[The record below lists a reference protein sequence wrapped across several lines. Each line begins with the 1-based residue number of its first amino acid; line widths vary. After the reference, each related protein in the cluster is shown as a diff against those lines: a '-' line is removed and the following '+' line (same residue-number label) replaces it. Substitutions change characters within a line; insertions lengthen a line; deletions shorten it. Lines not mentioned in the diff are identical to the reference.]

1 LLEVQACAGRVKQ
14 RCAFI
19 GLHVAVDALLRKPG
33 TICGMCLLALAWK
46 VHPRWQ
52 LLMAGNRDEFHARPT
67 AGLAAWPAPD
77 LGVLAGRDLRS
88 GGTWAGVG
96 REGRMA
102 VVTNVRDPLARQTGP
117 SRGALVADYLRGSGS
132 AAACADTLAG
142 NAPAFAPFNLLL
154 ADRESCQFLGNHP
167 LLRLSL
173 APGIHGMSNG
183 PLDAP
188 WPKTLALKAAMRAWV
203 DAGRDDPAPLWA
215 ALADEHRA
223 DDARLPDTGIGLERE
238 RWLSSAF
245 IRSPEYGTRASTV
258 IALDAQGQGFIRER
272 RFDPS
277 GACVGETSLT
287 VGPPGPLPSPAA
299 G

>member
-1 LLEVQACAGRVKQ
+1 MKHLR
-14 RCAFI
+14 AFI
-19 GLHVAVDALLRKPG
+19 RPHVPSDPLLRKTG
-33 TICGMCLLALAWK
+33 TMPGMCLLALAWK

-67 AGLAAWPAPD
+67 TGLAAWPAPD

-96 REGRMA
+96 LDGRMA

-117 SRGALVADYLRGSGS
+117 SRGALVADYLRGTGS
-132 AAACADTLAG
+132 AAAFADALAG

-154 ADRESCQFLGNHP
+154 ADRDSCQFLGNHP
-167 LLRLSL
+167 LLRQTL

-188 WPKTLALKAAMRAWV
+188 WPKTLALNAALQDWV
-203 DAGRDDPAPLWA
+203 DAGREDLAPLWA
-215 ALADEHRA
+215 ALADENRA

-238 RWLSSAF
+238 RWLSAAF
-245 IRSPEYGTRASTV
+245 IRSPEYGTRASTL

-272 RFDPS
+272 RFHPS
-277 GACVGETSLT
+277 GACVGETALT

>member
-1 LLEVQACAGRVKQ
+1 MKHR
-14 RCAFI
+14 RAFI
-19 GLHVAVDALLRKPG
+19 GPHAASGPFVRKPG
-33 TICGMCLLALAWK
+33 TMRSMCLLALAWK

-96 REGRMA
+96 LDGRMA

-117 SRGALVADYLRGSGS
+117 SRGALVADYLRGTGS
-132 AAACADTLAG
+132 AAAFADTLAG

-154 ADRESCQFLGNHP
+154 ADRDSCQFLGNHP
-167 LLRLSL
+167 LLRQAL

-188 WPKTLALKAAMRAWV
+188 WPKTLALNAALQGWV
-203 DAGRDDPAPLWA
+203 DAGREDLAPLWA
-215 ALADEHRA
+215 ALANENRA

-238 RWLSSAF
+238 RWLSAAF

-277 GACVGETSLT
+277 GACIGETALT
-287 VGPPGPLPSPAA
+287 VGTPGPLPSPAA

>member
-1 LLEVQACAGRVKQ
+1 MKQ

-33 TICGMCLLALAWK
+33 TMCGMCLLALAWK

>member
-1 LLEVQACAGRVKQ
+1 MKQ

-33 TICGMCLLALAWK
+33 TMCGMCLLALPWK